1 MKDGATGDA
10 FAKVQMEIEAARNEL
25 VYVIPG
31 GELLPLIDRVAVDAA
46 RARGNA
52 NPQIHPRLW

>member
-1 MKDGATGDA
+1 
-10 FAKVQMEIEAARNEL
+10 MEIEAARIEL

-31 GELLPLIDRVAVDAA
+31 SELLLLIDRVAVDPA